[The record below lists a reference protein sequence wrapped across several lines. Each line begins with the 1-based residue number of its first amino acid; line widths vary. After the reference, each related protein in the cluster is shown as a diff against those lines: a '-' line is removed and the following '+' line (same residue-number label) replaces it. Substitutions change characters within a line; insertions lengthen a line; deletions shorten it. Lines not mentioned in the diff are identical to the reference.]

1 MSATVTE
8 LHPGPVDRTIA
19 TVKSLIADGGVTRP
33 TLEKVLAALREVAAR
48 RELWT
53 GPQYAPPEAPE
64 RQNRYL
70 VTEDPDK
77 TYALYLNVMR
87 PGNKIVPHNHTTW
100 ACIAAVEGTEYNYV
114 YNRLDDGKTPGHA
127 KIEQAKTVVV
137 SPDTGGIALMPHDI
151 HAVEIK
157 GDSVIRHLHLYGRAL
172 ETLNERFSFDMAN
185 QTCQRMEMAV
195 ETKR

>member
-1 MSATVTE
+1 MSATVAE
-8 LHPGPVDRTIA
+8 LRPGAVERTIDR
-19 TVKSLIADGGVTRP
+19 VKALIAKGGVTRP
-33 TLEKVLAALREVAAR
+33 TLENVLKALQELAAK

-53 GPQYAPPEAPE
+53 AAKYAPPEGEE

-70 VTEDPDK
+70 ITEDADR

-87 PGNKIVPHNHTTW
+87 PGKRIVPHNHTTW

-114 YNRLDDGKTPGHA
+114 YRRLDDGSKPGHA
-127 KIEQAKTVVV
+127 EIEQAKTVIVA
-137 SPDTGGIALMPHDI
+137 PDSTGIALMPEDI

-172 ETLNERFSFDMAN
+172 ETLNERFSFDIAK
-185 QTCQRMEMAV
+185 QTCTQMVMSV
-195 ETKR
+195 QTKR

>member
-1 MSATVTE
+1 MPATVD
-8 LHPGPVDRTIA
+8 GTIA
-19 TVKSLIADGGVTRP
+19 KVKSLIAEGGVTRP
-33 TLEKVLAALREVAAR
+33 TLEKVLGALKDVAAR

-53 GPQYAPPEAPE
+53 GPQYAAPELPE

-70 VTEDPDK
+70 ITEDPDQS
-77 TYALYLNVMR
+77 YALYLNVMR

-114 YNRLDDGKTPGHA
+114 YNRLDDGDGRTPGQA
-127 KIEQAKTVVV
+127 RIEQAKTVVV
-137 SPDTGGIALMPHDI
+137 APETGGIALMPDDI

-172 ETLNERFSFDMAN
+172 ETLSERLSFDMAN
-185 QTCQRMEMAV
+185 GTCDRVKMAV
-195 ETKR
+195 KTKR

>member
-8 LHPGPVDRTIA
+8 LRAGPVERTIA
-19 TVKSLIADGGVTRP
+19 TVKSLIAKGGVTRP
-33 TLEKVLAALREVAAR
+33 TLENVLKSLQELAAK

-53 GPQYAPPEAPE
+53 GPNYAPPEAPE

-70 VTEDPDK
+70 ITEDPDRS
-77 TYALYLNVMR
+77 YALYLNVMR
-87 PGNKIVPHNHTTW
+87 PGKKIVPHNHTTW

-114 YNRLDDGKTPGHA
+114 YRRLDDGSKPGHA
-127 KIEQAKTVVV
+127 QIEEAKTIIVA
-137 SPDTGGIALMPHDI
+137 PDGAGIALMPEDI

-172 ETLNERFSFDMAN
+172 ETLNERFSFDIAQ
-185 QTCQRMEMAV
+185 QTCEIMKMSVQ
-195 ETKR
+195 TKR